1 MSAAGPARTGVPTAK
16 RTSVWLDT
24 APAPRLHPQLEGD
37 AETDV
42 VVIGGGIVGI
52 TTALLLAE
60 AGAGVVLLEARRLAA
75 GVSGFTTAKVTSQ
88 HGFLYSALTDL
99 HGAETAQRYGA
110 ANEAALAWIA
120 ARVERDGID
129 CDFRRQPAYAYVESV
144 SDRRLA
150 EREARAAAA
159 AGLPAEIVE
168 QTTLPFRVEAA
179 VRFDHQAE
187 FHPRKYLAALLE
199 RVEAAGVRI
208 FERSHAVEVGRHGG
222 RQVVKTPGGRALGE
236 RVVVATHYPFLDRS
250 LAFARLHPE
259 RSYAITCRIAGPPPA
274 GMHISGGSAPTRS
287 LRGVP
292 LDGER
297 GAGGEELLLV
307 GGEGHKTG
315 TEPDTELRYERLEAF
330 AREHWDVRSV
340 EHRWSAQDPIA
351 LDRIPL
357 VGPLMPRNDRV
368 LMATGFGKWGMTGGT
383 AAALLLADLA
393 LGREAMWA
401 DLFDPNR
408 LGQLTRPAPLRR
420 LASENAQ
427 VAARFVADR
436 VKKADPRPPEN
447 LKAGEGMLLEQDGG
461 GKVAAS
467 RDEDGTLHVVS
478 ARCTH
483 LGCLVT
489 WNPAERS
496 WDCPCHGSR
505 FAPDGTVLEG
515 PAVHRL
521 ERKPLGH

>member
-1 MSAAGPARTGVPTAK
+1 MSAAGSARTGVPTAK

-24 APAPRLHPQLEGD
+24 APAPRLRPQLDRDVEC
-37 AETDV
+37 DV
-42 VVIGGGIVGI
+42 VVVGGGIVGI

-88 HGFLYSALTDL
+88 HGFLYSKLTEQ
-99 HGAETAQRYGA
+99 HGAEVARQYGT

-120 ARVERDGID
+120 ARVERDGIA
-129 CDFRRQPAYAYVESV
+129 CDFRRQPGYAYVEAV
-144 SDRRLA
+144 RDRQLA
-150 EREARAAAA
+150 EREARAAAD
-159 AGLPAEIVE
+159 AGLPATLVE
-168 QTTLPFRVEAA
+168 ETPLPFRVEAA

-187 FHPRKYLAALLE
+187 FHPRKYLAALVE
-199 RVEAAGVRI
+199 RAEAAGVQV

-222 RQVVKTPGGRALGE
+222 RQVVKAPGGRALGE

-259 RSYAITCRIAGPPPA
+259 RSYAITCRIAGAPPA

-287 LRGVP
+287 VRAVPIGGGGVG
-292 LDGER
+292 D
-297 GAGGEELLLV
+297 GGEELLLV

-351 LDRIPL
+351 LDLIPY
-357 VGPLMPRNDRV
+357 VGQLMPGNDRV
-368 LMATGFGKWGMTGGT
+368 LMGTGFGKWGMTGGT

-401 DLFDPNR
+401 ELFDPNR

-427 VAARFVADR
+427 VAARFVGDR
-436 VKKADPRPPEN
+436 LKKADPRPPEN
-447 LKAGEGMLLEQDGG
+447 LKAGEGMLLEQSGG
-461 GKVAAS
+461 GKLAAA
-467 RDEDGTLHVVS
+467 RDDAGTLHVVS

-483 LGCLVT
+483 LGCLVA

-505 FAPDGTVLEG
+505 FDVDGSVLEG
-515 PAVHRL
+515 PAV
-521 ERKPLGH
+521 KPLEQREP